1 MDGYTIAV
9 VRSDGAEE
17 LASDLRRFS
26 LNSAR
31 YKLNSEDIP
40 NSIGVCQLKV
50 YREIASWARLHVQ
63 GPVEYLAG
71 NAKSQKDAEE
81 VVGMEPVAANGG
93 INSPYSRS

>member
-1 MDGYTIAV
+1 MKGRFIHALTLRSVVTRGKGEISEIALHPPV
-9 VRSDGAEE
+9 GKS
-17 LASDLRRFS
+17 
-26 LNSAR
+26 
-31 YKLNSEDIP
+31 
-40 NSIGVCQLKV
+40 SIGF
-50 YREIASWARLHVQ
+50 RNWTRLHVQ

>member
-1 MDGYTIAV
+1 M
-9 VRSDGAEE
+9 
-17 LASDLRRFS
+17 
-26 LNSAR
+26 
-31 YKLNSEDIP
+31 
-40 NSIGVCQLKV
+40 KV